1 MRIRRTTTQ
10 MVNNSRRRAGLTAR
24 RSPLRKSNQ
33 SSRTGAFSRLDAMNA
48 NSVQSSRLAR
58 IGFEKLQKS
67 ATSLM
72 DQMALLSEKADDG
85 KKDMG
90 ETAANVVE
98 DFNDTLKYL
107 QDNSSILNDYYRQSM
122 KEIASSN
129 KTELSEIG
137 ITVGKDGT
145 LSLDKEKLEAAD
157 GETIKKV
164 LGSSGDLAKRIKA
177 IASRVADNAKVN
189 METVSNQ
196 YNSAGGMANS
206 YLSRFNIRG

>member
-1 MRIRRTTTQ
+1 MIIRRTTTQ

-24 RSPLRKSNQ
+24 RSPLLKSNQ

>member
-24 RSPLRKSNQ
+24 RSPLLKSNQ

-58 IGFEKLQKS
+58 IGFEKRQKS

>member
-1 MRIRRTTTQ
+1 M
-10 MVNNSRRRAGLTAR
+10 
-24 RSPLRKSNQ
+24 
-33 SSRTGAFSRLDAMNA
+33 
-48 NSVQSSRLAR
+48 
-58 IGFEKLQKS
+58 
-67 ATSLM
+67 
-72 DQMALLSEKADDG
+72 
-85 KKDMG
+85 
-90 ETAANVVE
+90 
-98 DFNDTLKYL
+98 
-107 QDNSSILNDYYRQSM
+107 
-122 KEIASSN
+122 
-129 KTELSEIG
+129 SEIG

>member
-1 MRIRRTTTQ
+1 M
-10 MVNNSRRRAGLTAR
+10 
-24 RSPLRKSNQ
+24 
-33 SSRTGAFSRLDAMNA
+33 
-48 NSVQSSRLAR
+48 AR

>member
-24 RSPLRKSNQ
+24 RSSLLKSNQ